1 MNWSVLQIAVIGL
14 LVTHGLTF
22 SVFSQ
27 STVEDLSKEEAL
39 VLALN
44 QNFGIQLAEKRA
56 QSAGV
61 NTGWG
66 AAGALPQ
73 IGMTATASN
82 VVSDQRENPTSFIQ
96 ERLESESLNATA
108 QFNWTIFDGM
118 RMFANKQAL
127 DVMAEQ
133 AEGQLYLVI
142 EQTVVAVLGAYDE
155 VLIQRAMETVLRNS
169 LSVSAERLI
178 RLETAQE
185 FGGARAFDRLQ
196 IQNAVF
202 ADSLALIQ
210 QGLAR
215 ETALQNFN
223 RLVGVS
229 ESKRWKLTS
238 ELDEPKAHDSWET
251 LKSAV
256 LNDATAIRNA
266 LLSRELAR
274 VGLEQ
279 AEGGLY
285 PTLQVSSSFGDQRST
300 FAAGDLSGEG
310 RSLNL
315 AANLTLN
322 FNVFNGGATRRAIQ
336 QAKIEIEVAAL
347 DFADQQSQMVVFAR
361 TAVDRMNAQESIYGL
376 AVRMADNARSLLNMG
391 VDRLEFGAINSLDF
405 RELQLGVQRA
415 EMEVLRTQ
423 QGWGS
428 AHLDLNRLQGF
439 WSGGIDTE

>member
-1 MNWSVLQIAVIGL
+1 M
-14 LVTHGLTF
+14 
-22 SVFSQ
+22 
-27 STVEDLSKEEAL
+27 
-39 VLALN
+39 
-44 QNFGIQLAEKRA
+44 
-56 QSAGV
+56 
-61 NTGWG
+61 
-66 AAGALPQ
+66 
-73 IGMTATASN
+73 
-82 VVSDQRENPTSFIQ
+82 
-96 ERLESESLNATA
+96 
-108 QFNWTIFDGM
+108 
-118 RMFANKQAL
+118 
-127 DVMAEQ
+127 
-133 AEGQLYLVI
+133 
-142 EQTVVAVLGAYDE
+142 
-155 VLIQRAMETVLRNS
+155 
-169 LSVSAERLI
+169 
-178 RLETAQE
+178 
-185 FGGARAFDRLQ
+185 
-196 IQNAVF
+196 
-202 ADSLALIQ
+202 
-210 QGLAR
+210 
-215 ETALQNFN
+215 
-223 RLVGVS
+223 GVS

-391 VDRLEFGAINSLDF
+391 ADRFEFGAINSLDF

-423 QGWGS
+423 QEWGS

-439 WSGGIDTE
+439 WSGGVDTE

>member
-1 MNWSVLQIAVIGL
+1 
-14 LVTHGLTF
+14 
-22 SVFSQ
+22 
-27 STVEDLSKEEAL
+27 
-39 VLALN
+39 
-44 QNFGIQLAEKRA
+44 
-56 QSAGV
+56 
-61 NTGWG
+61 
-66 AAGALPQ
+66 
-73 IGMTATASN
+73 
-82 VVSDQRENPTSFIQ
+82 
-96 ERLESESLNATA
+96 
-108 QFNWTIFDGM
+108 
-118 RMFANKQAL
+118 
-127 DVMAEQ
+127 
-133 AEGQLYLVI
+133 
-142 EQTVVAVLGAYDE
+142 
-155 VLIQRAMETVLRNS
+155 METVLRNS
-169 LSVSAERLI
+169 LSVSAERLN

-229 ESKRWKLTS
+229 ESMRWELTS

-300 FAAGDLSGEG
+300 FAAGELSGEG

>member
-1 MNWSVLQIAVIGL
+1 MNGRRAQIAVIGL
-14 LVTHGLTF
+14 LVAHGLTF
-22 SVFSQ
+22 SGFSQ
-27 STVEDLSKEEAL
+27 STAKDLSKEDAL
-39 VLALN
+39 ELALI
-44 QNFGIQLAEKRA
+44 QNFGIQLAQKKA

-73 IGMTATASN
+73 IGVTATVSN
-82 VVSDQRENPTSFIQ
+82 MVSDQSENPTSFIQ
-96 ERLESESLNATA
+96 EKLESESLNATA

-169 LSVSAERLI
+169 LTVSAERLI

-185 FGGARAFDRLQ
+185 FGGARTFDRLQ
-196 IQNAVF
+196 IQNSLF
-202 ADSLALIQ
+202 TDSLALIQ

-223 RLVGVS
+223 RLLGVEES
-229 ESKRWKLTS
+229 ERWRLTS
-238 ELDEPKAHDSWET
+238 ELEEPKTPDSWET
-251 LKSAV
+251 LKSGI

-266 LLSRELAR
+266 LLSYELAS

-279 AEGGLY
+279 AQGGLY
-285 PTLQVSSSFGDQRST
+285 PTLQVSSNVGDQRSV
-300 FAAGDLSGEG
+300 FAAGDLSGAG
-310 RSLNL
+310 RTLNL

-347 DFADQQSQMVVFAR
+347 DFADQQNQMVVFAR
-361 TAVDRMNAQESIYGL
+361 TAVDRMNAQESMYGL
-376 AVRMADNARSLLNMG
+376 AVRMADNARSLLTMG
-391 VDRLEFGAINSLDF
+391 MDRLEFGAINSLDF
-405 RELQLGVQRA
+405 RELQLSVQRA

-428 AHLDLNRLQGF
+428 AHLDLKRLQGF
-439 WSGGIDTE
+439 WGGGIDNE